1 MMPRLAAQILVAVV
15 ADQETEVGVELEV
28 LVL

>member
-15 ADQETEVGVELEV
+15 ADQETEMGVELEV